1 MKRFLATII
10 LAGAGFVCSFTP
22 CSPALADTPEAAAP
36 EAQSAS
42 EPCFDEVCVGTPVR
56 QLAPLPWQ
64 PVLDPNSG
72 KPLSQASVSDG
83 YLQKLAKVLR
93 GDPEAIRTLAPYW
106 VLRRVDSEGL
116 KQLDKV
122 VAVCQP
128 LGVSGRLRAQY
139 ISADGYRTQVSF
151 EPVASED
158 GGTQNFVVATITRF
172 FSSSM
177 GQDQVKE
184 LGRQI
189 ARKYAGF
196 GTYPSSDKPG
206 VRWLPFAS
214 DGPTLKLFAPI
225 GDVFRRGMALRHHPA
240 CQ

>member
-1 MKRFLATII
+1 MALSDRPRPTVL
-10 LAGAGFVCSFTP
+10 
-22 CSPALADTPEAAAP
+22 PALPAVAGIVRALLLAFALAWVALPARAGGRDSPWDRWREIGFEQLTVAGGLPHATTTSF
-36 EAQSAS
+36 AQAG
-42 EPCFDEVCVGTPVR
+42 DGALWIGTFGGLVR
-56 QLAPLPWQ
+56 
-64 PVLDPNSG
+64 
-72 KPLSQASVSDG
+72 
-83 YLQKLAKVLR
+83 Y
-93 GDPEAIRTLAPYW
+93 
-106 VLRRVDSEGL
+106 
-116 KQLDKV
+116 
-122 VAVCQP
+122 
-128 LGVSGRLRAQY
+128 
-139 ISADGYRTQVSF
+139 DGYRTQVSF
-151 EPVASED
+151 EPVALED

-177 GQDQVKE
+177 GPDQVKE

>member
-1 MKRFLATII
+1 MS
-10 LAGAGFVCSFTP
+10 GYGSGGYP
-22 CSPALADTPEAAAP
+22 GQGYGEDP
-36 EAQSAS
+36 
-42 EPCFDEVCVGTPVR
+42 R
-56 QLAPLPWQ
+56 QR
-64 PVLDPNSG
+64 G
-72 KPLSQASVSDG
+72 G
-83 YLQKLAKVLR
+83 YDQGH
-93 GDPEAIRTLAPYW
+93 GDPRYDGQEYGGYDPRGYHP
-106 VLRRVDSEGL
+106 
-116 KQLDKV
+116 
-122 VAVCQP
+122 
-128 LGVSGRLRAQY
+128 RAHDQQG
-139 ISADGYRTQVSF
+139 ADGYRTQVSL

-177 GQDQVKE
+177 GPDQVKE

-225 GDVFRRGMALRHHPA
+225 GDVLRRGMALRHHPA
-240 CQ
+240 